1 MGAIDFVQTI
11 FYMAWNCFLSVQV
24 VHHLCCV
31 ISHLRKLIHVS
42 RETIAQAL
50 LVRLL
55 SAELFQTRRPVLTE
69 IDRFRET
76 GDAVRKE
83 VGSTD

>member
-1 MGAIDFVQTI
+1 MSG
-11 FYMAWNCFLSVQV
+11 
-24 VHHLCCV
+24 
-31 ISHLRKLIHVS
+31 
-42 RETIAQAL
+42 ETIAQAL
-50 LVRLL
+50 LVRLF

-76 GDAVRKE
+76 GDEVRKE